1 MGGGRWHL
9 WKFVIYNW
17 LTSSPDTEDD
27 NSTLADEDRYITI
40 VLNQPIANIQVVS
53 LHDQLDARRMI
64 NVGVGQCQPQQL
76 LSVGTKASSCTRKN
90 V

>member
-1 MGGGRWHL
+1 MDVGRWHL

-40 VLNQPIANIQVVS
+40 VLNQPIANIQVVEF
-53 LHDQLDARRMI
+53 A
-64 NVGVGQCQPQQL
+64 
-76 LSVGTKASSCTRKN
+76 
-90 V
+90 